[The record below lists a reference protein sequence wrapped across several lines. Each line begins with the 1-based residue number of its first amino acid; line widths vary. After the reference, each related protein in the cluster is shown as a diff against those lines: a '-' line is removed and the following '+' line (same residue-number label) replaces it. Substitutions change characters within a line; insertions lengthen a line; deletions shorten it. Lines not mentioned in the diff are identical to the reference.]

1 MRLVGIPIFLLTI
14 LPIAFNQRPTISST
28 PPIEVVAAVAP
39 ECPAKATIGKVE
51 VQVVVTLDGY
61 FGNVVHADSLGVR
74 STFSDVSERAAMLW
88 KFAPTNANAKQ
99 KLTFV
104 FEVFSK
110 NDRTRI
116 AATTFIPPY
125 KVVVEHP
132 EE

>member
-1 MRLVGIPIFLLTI
+1 M
-14 LPIAFNQRPTISST
+14 SST

-39 ECPAKATIGKVE
+39 EWPKVKATIGKVE

-61 FGNVVHADSLGVR
+61 YGNVVHADSLGAR

-116 AATTFIPPY
+116 GATTFIPPY
-125 KVVVEHP
+125 KVIVEHP